1 MIFVEKKTQINGLYE
16 KKVKTSNDDIAG
28 NGRAKV
34 YQYFSITNEF
44 LGEKKNF
51 PLNFFFFFRAVG
63 FMRCYLLHSLQ
74 NFVSNGGYYL
84 TS

>member
-51 PLNFFFFFRAVG
+51 PLNFFFFQGCRIHE
-63 FMRCYLLHSLQ
+63 MLLVT
-74 NFVSNGGYYL
+74 FL
-84 TS
+84 TEFCL